1 MYMVSRIRAVKRERE
16 RERER
21 GKKNRGIEKGKETA
35 RCATRRAIN
44 VNHLADAQFNKK
56 GHYDRELEVTS
67 NEIFLSRLFIYSKM
81 CELPTIPSKKIQFV
95 AYA

>member
-1 MYMVSRIRAVKRERE
+1 MSRIRAAKGKRKRRRKEEGERE
-16 RERER
+16 
-21 GKKNRGIEKGKETA
+21 KNRRIERGKETA

-67 NEIFLSRLFIYSKM
+67 TRRDLSLSLVY
-81 CELPTIPSKKIQFV
+81 L
-95 AYA
+95 

>member
-1 MYMVSRIRAVKRERE
+1 MSRIRAAKGKRKRRRKEEEERE
-16 RERER
+16 KNRRIERE
-21 GKKNRGIEKGKETA
+21 KETA

-67 NEIFLSRLFIYSKM
+67 TRRDLSLSLVY
-81 CELPTIPSKKIQFV
+81 L
-95 AYA
+95 

>member
-1 MYMVSRIRAVKRERE
+1 MVSRIRAAKRERKRRRYEERERE

-21 GKKNRGIEKGKETA
+21 EKNRGIERGKETA

-67 NEIFLSRLFIYSKM
+67 TRRDLSLSLVY
-81 CELPTIPSKKIQFV
+81 L
-95 AYA
+95 